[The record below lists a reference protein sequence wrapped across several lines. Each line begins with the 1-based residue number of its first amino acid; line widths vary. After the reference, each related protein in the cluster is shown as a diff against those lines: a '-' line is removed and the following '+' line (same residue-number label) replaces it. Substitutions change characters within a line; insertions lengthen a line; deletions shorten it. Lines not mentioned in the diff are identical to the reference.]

1 MTFIDPARPWTII
14 TGDCRDAMRAM
25 QPESVDAVVTD
36 TPYGLSTLLDPPNL
50 DREVLWKKLTEGLKE
65 SPIRVLMRSW
75 LDTGEN
81 PVMKGRGFMGKE
93 WDALV
98 PPPNTW
104 REAWRVLKP
113 GAYLFAFG
121 GARTYD
127 LIKVAIRFADFE
139 ADDDICTWMFG
150 QGMPKR
156 VRLDLKIDQHFGKA
170 GERPVVG
177 SKLGTP
183 GYSLA
188 ESKGAG
194 VFHGGLGGM
203 GDPVKECQITGAA
216 TAEAARFVGW
226 DRALKP
232 AYEPIIV
239 AQKPCRGTIAETALR
254 YGTGGMHVDACRVA
268 RGDAGEKVGTK
279 GATTRT
285 NGGVYAGHGNG
296 HLQDVVIDARG
307 GYPTNVILD
316 EGAATL
322 LDTIVGPRDARG
334 AKAVD
339 PKPRDENRICY
350 GKGFTAGEPT
360 HDKGG
365 ASRFFYVAKASTAER
380 DKGLDAMEVL
390 TPGERSDREDG
401 SAGINGYAG
410 TRGEARNPHTC
421 VKPVALMQDLVRQ
434 AVLEYVTRL
443 ASPPG
448 AHDPD
453 VSKRPVVLDI
463 FAGTGST
470 GVACMIEGV
479 RFIGCEMD
487 EQYAAVA
494 RARLQHAY
502 HLPREAEDEPAPVVS
517 SATGQVSLF

>member
-1 MTFIDPARPWTII
+1 MTTEPSTPPPFIDPRRPWTII
-14 TGDCRDAMRAM
+14 TGDCRDAMRRM
-25 QPESVDAVVTD
+25 EPESVDAVVTD

-50 DREVLWKKLTEGLKE
+50 DREALWLKLTSGLRE
-65 SPIRVLMRSW
+65 SPIRALMRSW

-104 REAWRVLKP
+104 REAWRVMKP
-113 GAYLFAFG
+113 GTYLFAFG

-127 LIKVAIRFADFE
+127 LIKVAIRLADFE
-139 ADDDICTWMFG
+139 ADDDICTWLYG

-170 GERPVVG
+170 QTVVG
-177 SKLGTP
+177 EIDRG
-183 GYSLA
+183 GRERA
-188 ESKGAG
+188 GKGGFAMAA
-194 VFHGGLGGM
+194 GGLSS
-203 GDPVKECQITGAA
+203 IAA
-216 TAEAARFVGW
+216 TPEAARFVGW

-239 AQKPCRGTIAETALR
+239 AQKPCRGTIAENALR
-254 YGTGGMHVDACRVA
+254 YGAGGMHVDACRVE
-268 RGDAGEKVGTK
+268 RGERGEAPIVTFDSESV
-279 GATTRT
+279 AH
-285 NGGVYAGHGNG
+285 HGYGNRERP
-296 HLQDVVIDARG
+296 LWDSRG
-307 GYPTNVILD
+307 GYPSNVILD
-316 EGAATL
+316 ESTAEV
-322 LDTIVGPRDARG
+322 LDAMTGDLRAGV
-334 AKAVD
+334 AV
-339 PKPRDENRICY
+339 KRNTKGKTTGRIFKVKST
-350 GKGFTAGEPT
+350 GVDVSLGGE
-360 HDKGG
+360 GG
-365 ASRFFYVAKASTAER
+365 ASRFFWCAKAPTAER
-380 DKGLDAMEVL
+380 DKGLDAMPVL

-401 SAGINGYAG
+401 TAGINGYAG
-410 TRGEARNPHTC
+410 TRGEARNPHVA

-434 AVLEYVTRL
+434 AILEYVTRL

-453 VSKRPVVLDI
+453 VGKRPVVLDC
-463 FAGTGST
+463 FMGSGTT

-502 HLPREAEDEPAPVVS
+502 HLPRDDGDGDGTAPVVS
-517 SATGQVSLF
+517 STTGQVSLF

>member
-1 MTFIDPARPWTII
+1 MTMGTIDPTRPWTII
-14 TGDCRDAMRAM
+14 TGDCRDAMRRM
-25 QPESVDAVVTD
+25 DPESIDAVVTD

-50 DREVLWKKLTEGLKE
+50 DREALWKKLTEGLKE

-104 REAWRVLKP
+104 REAWRVMKP

-139 ADDDICTWMFG
+139 ADDDICTWVYG
-150 QGMPKR
+150 SGMPKR

-170 GERPVVG
+170 GERPQ
-177 SKLGTP
+177 LGVA
-183 GYSLA
+183 GRS
-188 ESKGAG
+188 GAQRNCMSG
-194 VFHGGLGGM
+194 DFTGG
-203 GDPVKECQITGAA
+203 EYFEHGAA
-216 TAEAARFVGW
+216 TPEAARFVGW

-239 AQKPCRGTIAETALR
+239 AQKPCRGTIAKTALR
-254 YGTGGMHVDACRVA
+254 YGTGGMHVDACRVE
-268 RGDAGEKVGTK
+268 RGDAGETRKSTNWKSDATHGLY
-279 GATTRT
+279 GA
-285 NGGVYAGHGNG
+285 GMGHGDG
-296 HLQDVVIDARG
+296 AQIQIDPRG

-316 EGAATL
+316 ERAAEV
-322 LDTIVGPRDARG
+322 LDTMTGTRKSGARAAGAYDQRNGAGVYNAAGPRDSGPIEAS
-334 AKAVD
+334 
-339 PKPRDENRICY
+339 E
-350 GKGFTAGEPT
+350 
-360 HDKGG
+360 GG
-365 ASRFFYVAKASTAER
+365 ASRYFYVAKASTAER
-380 DKGLDAMEVL
+380 DKGLDAMPVL

-401 SAGINGYAG
+401 TAGINGYAG
-410 TRGEARNPHTC
+410 TRAEARNPHTC
-421 VKPVALMQDLVRQ
+421 VKPVVLMQDLVRQ
-434 AVLEYVTRL
+434 AILEYVTRL

-453 VSKRPVVLDI
+453 VSKRPVVLDC
-463 FAGTGST
+463 FMGSGTT

-502 HLPREAEDEPAPVVS
+502 HLPREAEDGEGPAPVVS
-517 SATGQVSLF
+517 STTGQVLLF

>member
-1 MTFIDPARPWTII
+1 VTPIDPARPWTII
-14 TGDCRDAMRAM
+14 TGDCRDTMRALE
-25 QPESVDAVVTD
+25 PESVDAVVTD

-50 DREVLWKKLTEGLKE
+50 DREALWAKLTSGLKE
-65 SPIRVLMRSW
+65 APIRVLMRSW

-104 REAWRVLKP
+104 REAWRVMKP

-139 ADDDICTWMFG
+139 ADDDICTWLYG

-170 GERPVVG
+170 GERPIIGQQHVTRVFDGTDLVG
-177 SKLGTP
+177 GNVKS
-183 GYSLA
+183 
-188 ESKGAG
+188 G
-194 VFHGGLGGM
+194 VI
-203 GDPVKECQITGAA
+203 PVHGAA
-216 TAEAARFVGW
+216 TPEAARFVGW

-254 YGTGGMHVDACRVA
+254 YGTGGMHVDACRVE
-268 RGDAGEKVGTK
+268 RGTI
-279 GATTRT
+279 TT
-285 NGGVYAGHGNG
+285 GNG
-296 HLQDVVIDARG
+296 RDSTVACYGEYGARPPEYVNTSG

-316 EGAATL
+316 ERAAEA
-322 LDTIVGPRDARG
+322 LDAMTGDLPSRDGLTKGTGMGYGGGHSLSNASAMR
-334 AKAVD
+334 
-339 PKPRDENRICY
+339 RDS
-350 GKGFTAGEPT
+350 
-360 HDKGG
+360 GG

-380 DKGLDAMEVL
+380 DKGLDAMPVL

-401 SAGINGYAG
+401 TAGITAYAG
-410 TRGEARNPHTC
+410 TRAEARNPHTC
-421 VKPVALMQDLVRQ
+421 VKPVVLMQDLVRQ
-434 AVLEYVTRL
+434 AIIEYVTRL

-453 VSKRPVVLDI
+453 ISKRPVVLDC
-463 FAGTGST
+463 FMGSGTT

-502 HLPREAEDEPAPVVS
+502 HLPREAQDGEEPAPVVS
-517 SATGQVSLF
+517 STTGQVSLF

>member
-1 MTFIDPARPWTII
+1 MSTAIDPHRPWTII

-25 QPESVDAVVTD
+25 DPESVDAIVTD

-50 DREVLWKKLTEGLKE
+50 DREALWKKLTEGLKE
-65 SPIRVLMRSW
+65 SPIKVLMRSW

-139 ADDDICTWMFG
+139 ADDDICTWLYG

-177 SKLGTP
+177 MSRGP
-183 GYSLA
+183 GSMDNA
-188 ESKGAG
+188 RGNWGFAP
-194 VFHGGLGGM
+194 GL
-203 GDPVKECQITGAA
+203 DLPVTGAA
-216 TAEAARFVGW
+216 TPEAARFVGW

-239 AQKPCRGTIAETALR
+239 AQKPCRGTIAENALR
-254 YGTGGMHVDACRVA
+254 YGTGGMHVDACRVE
-268 RGDAGEKVGTK
+268 RGDAGETRKS
-279 GATTRT
+279 TRT
-285 NGGVYAGHGNG
+285 GHDEHRKYGHGLG
-296 HLQDVVIDARG
+296 DGEGEQIVMDSRG

-316 EGAATL
+316 EGAAEA
-322 LDTIVGPRDARG
+322 LDAMTPHIVGLDG
-334 AKAVD
+334 TV
-339 PKPRDENRICY
+339 
-350 GKGFTAGEPT
+350 
-360 HDKGG
+360 G
-365 ASRFFYVAKASTAER
+365 ASQFFYVAKASTAER
-380 DKGLDAMEVL
+380 DKGLDAMPVL
-390 TPGERSDREDG
+390 TGGERSNREDG
-401 SAGINGYAG
+401 TAGINGHAG
-410 TRGEARNPHTC
+410 TRGEARNPHVS

-434 AVLEYVTRL
+434 AILEYVTRL

-502 HLPREAEDEPAPVVS
+502 HLPREAAEDGGPPAAVVS
-517 SATGQVSLF
+517 STTGQASLF